1 MDSPQLLNHYS
12 FEPENVYT
20 KGKGL
25 EWVCVRTYKL
35 TAYEKTGKLLA
46 DETFTAET
54 DEAAK
59 VIGQTLLEEQNLV
72 EQTHRLASPAGKLLL
87 FHV

>member
-1 MDSPQLLNHYS
+1 M
-12 FEPENVYT
+12 
-20 KGKGL
+20 
-25 EWVCVRTYKL
+25 RTYKL
-35 TAYEKTGKLLA
+35 TAYERNGKMIA

-59 VIGQTLLEEQNLV
+59 MIGQSLLEKQNLTD
-72 EQTHRLASPAGKLLL
+72 QTHRLASPAGKLLL